1 MKNFIHHLHLKK
13 IIIITMKLLILI
25 INQKGT
31 VMNVIKVLIQIEK
44 ILYVVPV
51 LFMMMIV
58 LRIEKY
64 KLFSYLIFISLFLS

>member
-64 KLFSYLIFISLFLS
+64 KLFSYLIFFSLFLS